1 MNYVDIV
8 ILMFLAFGAIL
19 GFSRGFTKQLVCLLG
34 IYVVII
40 LSFILK
46 NPVSV
51 FLYTNLPFFKLG
63 GVEAFN
69 VLIYETIAFFI
80 VFFILLIIYR
90 SLLKITNLFE
100 KILKAT
106 IVLAIP
112 SKILGALLGIIQN
125 IIYVF
130 IILYILNLPI
140 FNFKP
145 INESKIAN
153 DILKYTPVLNVI
165 CNDALST
172 FNDII
177 NLKKEYKNTNNT
189 KQYNQEIVNKM
200 IENGIITKENVKK
213 LIKQNKLKSIEI

>member
-1 MNYVDIV
+1 MNFVDIV
-8 ILMFLAFGAIL
+8 ILIFLAFGAIL
-19 GFSRGFTKQLVCLLG
+19 GFSRGFTKQLVCLVG
-34 IYVVII
+34 IYIVII

-63 GVEAFN
+63 GVAVFN

-90 SLLKITNLFE
+90 LLLKITNLFE

-106 IVLAIP
+106 IILAIP
-112 SKILGALLGIIQN
+112 SKILGALLGIVQN

-140 FNFKP
+140 FNFKEV
-145 INESKIAN
+145 NDSKVGN
-153 DILKYTPVLNVI
+153 KILKYTPVLNVI
-165 CNDALST
+165 CNNALKS

-177 NLKKEYKNTNNT
+177 KLKNEYNDIGNT
-189 KQYNQEIVNKM
+189 KKYN
-200 IENGIITKENVKK
+200 KEDGRK
-213 LIKQNKLKSIEI
+213 